1 MKKRTLE
8 QLEDDLNFYESFIK
22 EYMSVIE
29 GHGNPEFTMSF
40 GRRGERKLI
49 SYEEM
54 QSYSLDE
61 RYELS
66 KKIHTDTFWCDED
79 DTTKA
84 IRVLYVLGFRDLAF
98 AVHKVSAEHAIN
110 KDFSDKINEIKRQVS
125 LKKVNSKGGEN
136 RTSRHKVTALQIAS
150 STWKEVPGASME
162 SLSRKI
168 YDHLNKKHRDTPEP
182 GTIKTWLRTSG
193 LNPEQLPKI
202 KDYELVIK

>member
-8 QLEDDLNFYESFIK
+8 QLEDDLFYYESFLK

-29 GHGNPEFTMSF
+29 GHGKPEFTMSF
-40 GRRGERKLI
+40 GKHGERKLI

-54 QSYSLDE
+54 QSYALDE
-61 RYELS
+61 RYELA
-66 KKIHTDTFWCDED
+66 KKIQTDAFWCDED
-79 DTTKA
+79 DTIKA

-125 LKKVNSKGGEN
+125 LKKVNSKGGKN
-136 RTSRHKVTALQIAS
+136 RTSRHKNTALQIAS
-150 STWKEVPGASME
+150 ATWGKVPRASME

-168 YDHLNKKHRDTPEP
+168 YEHLSKKYRDTPEP
-182 GTIKTWLRTSG
+182 GTIKTWLRASG
-193 LNPEQLPKI
+193 LNPDQLPKI

>member
-66 KKIHTDTFWCDED
+66 KKYILILFGVMRM
-79 DTTKA
+79 
-84 IRVLYVLGFRDLAF
+84 I
-98 AVHKVSAEHAIN
+98 
-110 KDFSDKINEIKRQVS
+110 
-125 LKKVNSKGGEN
+125 
-136 RTSRHKVTALQIAS
+136 LQ
-150 STWKEVPGASME
+150 K
-162 SLSRKI
+162 L
-168 YDHLNKKHRDTPEP
+168 
-182 GTIKTWLRTSG
+182 
-193 LNPEQLPKI
+193 
-202 KDYELVIK
+202 